1 MEPNQEVPY
10 PPGFFPATATN
21 NVKHCFKYNTNTEQE
36 MNFNDFV
43 YFHSQNGNLTLHEVE
58 YDIPKKIVANPK
70 EEQHRMDKL
79 MMVNEAGEIFPAHLP
94 NIADIVGKP
103 EVQAAIRELE
113 KDDVVEYEGTTK
125 IIPKLLVDKMDP
137 KPIIP
142 TSGPV
147 YSLGLAG
154 FITDFGSYT
163 DDVIFLQ
170 NVPVDFAN
178 NWLSNCGDSTN
189 VLLQNSDEQIAAK
202 LKVVKKDGLI
212 TKCELSGVR
221 EFTDRYNVQVEEG
234 ALIKF
239 QHGHPAVFVVE
250 LVLV

>member
-1 MEPNQEVPY
+1 MTSIVAY
-10 PPGFFPATATN
+10 PDEFKDILNDGDKGVDLKLEEYGRMWEATMSHEEDRDGWMTILAGGW
-21 NVKHCFKYNTNTEQE
+21 V
-36 MNFNDFV
+36 DFV
-43 YFHSQNGNLTLHEVE
+43 EENEIMVGDGLKFTYRGNSCFLVKILRRSRSKKSQRSETAKSTGGSSSSKRPGRGSSSSKRPGRRPAYHGSLANIIETNEWIDDLAHSCFEPHFKFIFTAAYL
-58 YDIPKKIVANPK
+58 KKG
-70 EEQHRMDKL
+70 
-79 MMVNEAGEIFPAHLP
+79 VN
-94 NIADIVGKP
+94 
-103 EVQAAIRELE
+103 
-113 KDDVVEYEGTTK
+113 
-125 IIPKLLVDKMDP
+125 
-137 KPIIP
+137 
-142 TSGPV
+142 
-147 YSLGLAG
+147 
-154 FITDFGSYT
+154 
-163 DDVIFLQ
+163 